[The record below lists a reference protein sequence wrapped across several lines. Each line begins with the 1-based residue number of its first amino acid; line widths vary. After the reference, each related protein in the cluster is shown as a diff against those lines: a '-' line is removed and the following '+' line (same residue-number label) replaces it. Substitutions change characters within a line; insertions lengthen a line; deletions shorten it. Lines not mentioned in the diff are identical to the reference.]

1 MKNNSDLMDKY
12 IDPFSDSA
20 KQLSL
25 EFDAAKMTKRLESEN
40 LITTWSFRV
49 TLGFFVSSSGRFVRG
64 IPLQITEIFNYVIY
78 NTYFWNLERIPDS

>member
-1 MKNNSDLMDKY
+1 MRL
-12 IDPFSDSA
+12 SA
-20 KQLSL
+20 QTKRPETGTKRPEVDTL
-25 EFDAAKMTKRLESEN
+25 TKRLESEN

>member
-1 MKNNSDLMDKY
+1 MPYFKRL
-12 IDPFSDSA
+12 SA
-20 KQLSL
+20 QTRRPETDTKRPEVDTL
-25 EFDAAKMTKRLESEN
+25 TKRLESEN

>member
-1 MKNNSDLMDKY
+1 MKKPYFMRLLAQTRRPETDTKRPEVDT
-12 IDPFSDSA
+12 
-20 KQLSL
+20 
-25 EFDAAKMTKRLESEN
+25 MTKRLESEN

>member
-1 MKNNSDLMDKY
+1 MRALAQTRRPEIDKKRPEV
-12 IDPFSDSA
+12 DT
-20 KQLSL
+20 L
-25 EFDAAKMTKRLESEN
+25 TKRLESEN

>member
-1 MKNNSDLMDKY
+1 M
-12 IDPFSDSA
+12 
-20 KQLSL
+20 QLSEQTKRPENNTKL
-25 EFDAAKMTKRLESEN
+25 PDLDKMTKRLESEN